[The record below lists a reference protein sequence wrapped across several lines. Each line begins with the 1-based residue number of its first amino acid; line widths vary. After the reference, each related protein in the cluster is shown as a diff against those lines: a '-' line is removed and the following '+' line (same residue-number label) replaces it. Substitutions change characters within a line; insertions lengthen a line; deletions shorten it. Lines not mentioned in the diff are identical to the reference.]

1 MQFLVL
7 FEAEGNCVVGFF
19 LVVQVFPEIAYLVVE
34 LYHSL
39 VVVLSVLQSQ
49 LVLHQHLC
57 VKILIV
63 LIVHF
68 QPFL

>member
-1 MQFLVL
+1 ML

-19 LVVQVFPEIAYLVVE
+19 LVVKVFPEIAYLVVE

-39 VVVLSVLQSQ
+39 VVVLSILQPQ

-57 VKILIV
+57 VKVLIV
-63 LIVHF
+63 LVIHS
-68 QPFL
+68 QLLL